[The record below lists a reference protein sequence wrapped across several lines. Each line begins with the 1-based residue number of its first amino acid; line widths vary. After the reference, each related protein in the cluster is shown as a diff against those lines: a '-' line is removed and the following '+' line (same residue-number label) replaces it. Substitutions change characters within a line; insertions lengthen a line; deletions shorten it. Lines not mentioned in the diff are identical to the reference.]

1 MSDLATNSLG
11 GDDSSA
17 PTGVENTPSTDRPL
31 DPAAAFVAE
40 ATAQA
45 EAEANQPETEEID
58 FNGEKHRIPKAL
70 KGAFMMQAD
79 YTRKTQEIAERGR
92 SLEERATALQ
102 HHGRLHQEHMGEAGR
117 VTAFND
123 QLAALGRF
131 DWNSLRN
138 SDPIETQALLRA
150 YTQMRNHRD
159 AAAGALHHSISQ
171 RALDGQ
177 RVSAKR
183 IEEGHTAVARDIKD
197 WNPEL
202 FGKAA
207 DFAVRDFG
215 FTPQEVAGVSDP
227 RLLKVLHRAYVG
239 DQVLKTQAAQS
250 KAAAAHYA
258 KPLTQVGSNTGA
270 NARRTTDSSGD
281 GLSTS
286 EWMRR
291 ENERVR
297 KKHR

>member
-1 MSDLATNSLG
+1 VSDLATNSLG

-17 PTGVENTPSTDRPL
+17 PAGVENTQSN
-31 DPAAAFVAE
+31 DPATAFVAE

-45 EAEANQPETEEID
+45 EAEAKEPDAEEID

-70 KGAFMMQAD
+70 KGAFLMQAD
-79 YTRKTQEIAERGR
+79 YTRKTQEIAARGR
-92 SLEERATALQ
+92 SLEERETALQ
-102 HHGRLHQEHMGEAGR
+102 HHGRLHQEHMGEVGR
-117 VTAFND
+117 LTALDDQVTA
-123 QLAALGRF
+123 LEHM
-131 DWNSLRN
+131 DWASLYN
-138 SDPIETQALLRA
+138 ADPIETQALWKA
-150 YTQMRNHRD
+150 YAQMRDGRD
-159 AAAGALHHSISQ
+159 QAIGGLHHSISQ

-177 RVSAKR
+177 RASAKR
-183 IEEGHTAVARDIKD
+183 IEEGHAAVAREIKD
-197 WNPEL
+197 WSGDL

-207 DFAVRDFG
+207 EFAVRDFG

-227 RLLKVLHRAYVG
+227 RLLKILHRAYIG
-239 DQVLKTQAAQS
+239 DQVLKKQAAES
-250 KAAAAHYA
+250 KAATAQYA
-258 KPLTQVGSNTGA
+258 KPLTQVGSNTAA

-297 KKHR
+297 KKYR

>member
-1 MSDLATNSLG
+1 MSDLATNSPG

-17 PTGVENTPSTDRPL
+17 PAGVENTQQSI
-31 DPAAAFVAE
+31 DPAEVFVAE
-40 ATAQA
+40 ATAKAQS
-45 EAEANQPETEEID
+45 EPEIEEID

-70 KGAFMMQAD
+70 KGAFLMQAD
-79 YTRKTQEIAERGR
+79 YTRKTQEIADRGR
-92 SLEERATALQ
+92 SLEERETALQ
-102 HHGRLHQEHMGEAGR
+102 HHGRLHQEHMADISR
-117 VTAFND
+117 LATLND
-123 QLAALGRF
+123 QLTALERFNWAA
-131 DWNSLRN
+131 LRN
-138 SDPIETQALLRA
+138 SDPIETQSLWQTYARLHANRE
-150 YTQMRNHRD
+150 H
-159 AAAGALHHSISQ
+159 AAGALHHSISR

-177 RVSAKR
+177 RASAKR
-183 IEEGHTAVARDIKD
+183 IEEGHAAVTRDIKD
-197 WNPEL
+197 WSADL

-207 DFAVRDFG
+207 EFAVRDFG
-215 FTPQEVAGVSDP
+215 FTPQEVVGVSDP
-227 RLLKVLHRAYVG
+227 RLLKILHRAYIG
-239 DQVLKTQAAQS
+239 DQVLKKQAAET

-297 KKHR
+297 KKPR

>member
-17 PTGVENTPSTDRPL
+17 PTGVENTPSSHQAM
-31 DPAAAFVAE
+31 DPAEAFVAE

-45 EAEANQPETEEID
+45 QSEPETEEID

-70 KGAFMMQAD
+70 KGAFLMQSD

-102 HHGRLHQEHMGEAGR
+102 HHGRLQEEHMAEVAQLAGL
-117 VTAFND
+117 ND
-123 QLAALGRF
+123 QVRALEHF
-131 DWNSLRN
+131 DWASLHI
-138 SDPIETQALLRA
+138 SDPIEAQALFQVYAQLRD
-150 YTQMRNHRD
+150 NRD

-177 RVSAKR
+177 RTSAKR
-183 IEEGHTAVARDIKD
+183 IEEGHAAVAREIKD
-197 WNPEL
+197 WNVDL
-202 FGKAA
+202 FGKAL

-215 FTPQEVAGVSDP
+215 FSPHEVAGVSDP
-227 RLLKVLHRAYVG
+227 RLLKILHRAYVG
-239 DQVLKTQAAQS
+239 DQVLRKQAAGD
-250 KAAAAHYA
+250 KAAAAHNA
-258 KPLTQVGSNTGA
+258 RPLTQVGSNTGA
-270 NARRTTDSSGD
+270 NTRRTTDPSGD
-281 GLSTS
+281 GLSTN

-291 ENERVR
+291 ENDRVR
-297 KKHR
+297 KKPR